1 MAKLNNEGREIWF
14 SRVMW
19 SYMPAHW
26 KGVLYPALIVA
37 VTVPLGLLAESYAS
51 LPFLGFVPLLSG
63 WGLLMWLCERHSPSR
78 PLSTP
83 R

>member
-1 MAKLNNEGREIWF
+1 MLERNDKGREIWF

-26 KGVLYPALIVA
+26 KGVVYPSA
-37 VTVPLGLLAESYAS
+37 VIAITVPLFLWAAEYSRSLAIIPLVLAWA
-51 LPFLGFVPLLSG
+51 FV
-63 WGLLMWLCERHSPSR
+63 MWMCERHSPSR
-78 PLSTP
+78 